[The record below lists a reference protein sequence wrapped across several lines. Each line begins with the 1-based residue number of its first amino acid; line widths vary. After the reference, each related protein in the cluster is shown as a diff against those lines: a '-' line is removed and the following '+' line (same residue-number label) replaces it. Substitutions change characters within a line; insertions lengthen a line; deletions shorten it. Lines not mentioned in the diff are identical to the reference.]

1 MLVSLTFTTLGAA
14 IDSTSHQL
22 PSSRN
27 ATAWTPSRS
36 RSSRPAGISLQKCPN
51 SGGLGERM
59 GELTGTVTEAM
70 AKRAGRDP
78 GDLAVRVSMGA
89 LIGGN
94 MAAAFAA
101 LEEGGDVLEY
111 VVDRGV
117 SQLETGLDL

>member
-1 MLVSLTFTTLGAA
+1 
-14 IDSTSHQL
+14 
-22 PSSRN
+22 
-27 ATAWTPSRS
+27 
-36 RSSRPAGISLQKCPN
+36 
-51 SGGLGERM
+51 M

-111 VVDRGV
+111 VVERRIAAGDWPRPITREG
-117 SQLETGLDL
+117 SDCLHRPLPMGYE